1 VTTRTWKWTLMVCR
15 LLLGG
20 VFIYASLDKIAH
32 PAAFADILYNYQL
45 IPAWM
50 IHPLAVWLPWLEL
63 LAGIFL
69 IAGVFAQGAALLL
82 GGLLLVFVAA
92 LGINLLRGLSIDCG
106 CFTTTAGTH
115 TGGMIELIVRDLLL
129 LIPALL
135 IIRRGLPRVGQRG
148 E

>member
-1 VTTRTWKWTLMVCR
+1 MTTRTWKWILMVCR

-63 LAGIFL
+63 LAGVFL
-69 IAGVFAQGAALLL
+69 VAGVFVHGAALLL
-82 GGLLLVFVAA
+82 GGLLLVFIAA

-106 CFTTTAGTH
+106 CFTTT
-115 TGGMIELIVRDLLL
+115 TGSQRGAMIELIIRDLLL
-129 LIPALL
+129 LIPAVL
-135 IIRRGLPRVGQRG
+135 IIRHGLMRFRQRSG
-148 E
+148 